1 MQIRIAP
8 LLRDPLVGFVLAGSL
23 IFLAYSHV
31 VQQAQPR
38 IIVTDAAVNDL
49 VEERRMVLDREISPA
64 ERDELITGYVDHQ
77 VLVNEAIARGLYR
90 NDANVRK
97 RLADKMYFLLGED
110 PPEPNADQLQA
121 RFDAHAEEYLTP
133 RSLTFEHVYFK
144 SDRKVAERALA
155 AIAAGTADAGGLG
168 DTFWLGSRMERYSS
182 KQLIVLFGFEFERA
196 LQSMTDGAW
205 YGPLQSGRGWHLVR
219 VLERHEPRILPDTE
233 LHQQL
238 VNDWKEDWRKSQRAK
253 MFAALRAQ
261 YDIILPSGVSG
272 G

>member
-1 MQIRIAP
+1 MRLAKVFSDP
-8 LLRDPLVGFVLAGSL
+8 LLGFVLVGGA
-23 IFLAYSHV
+23 IFVAYDQFGGQTRQRIV
-31 VQQAQPR
+31 V
-38 IIVTDAAVNDL
+38 TGKAVSDL
-49 VEERRMVLDREISPA
+49 VEERRLVLNREISPA
-64 ERDELITGYVDHQ
+64 ERDELVTGYVDHE

-233 LHQQL
+233 LHQRL

-261 YDIILPSGVSG
+261 YDVILPSGVSG

>member
-110 PPEPNADQLQA
+110 PPEPTADQLRA
-121 RFDAHAEEYLTP
+121 HFDARSQEYLTP
-133 RSLTFEHVYFK
+133 SATTFQHVYFK
-144 SDRKVAERALA
+144 SDREAAEQALVA
-155 AIAAGTADAGGLG
+155 IVAGTAEARGLG
-168 DTFWLGSRMERYSS
+168 DTFWLGPHMERYSS
-182 KQLIVLFGFEFERA
+182 KQLVVLFGSEFERA
-196 LQSMTDGAW
+196 LQSMGEGTW

-219 VLERHEPRILPDTE
+219 VLERHEPRVLPETE
-233 LHQQL
+233 LHQRL
-238 VNDWKEDWRKSQRAK
+238 VDDWKEDWRKSQRAK